1 MMPLALSGAVKTAWW
16 LTLVGGLI
24 VALVVWALLEVLRR
38 TVNDIAAGVE
48 DVLSQ
53 GGRLA
58 QNTAT
63 IHTLGTTEERARELH
78 EELSRH
84 AAGGG

>member
-1 MMPLALSGAVKTAWW
+1 
-16 LTLVGGLI
+16 

-38 TVNDIAAGVE
+38 TVNGIADGV
-48 DVLSQ
+48 DQVLAQ

-63 IHTLGTTEERARELH
+63 IHALQPTEARAQELH
-78 EELSRH
+78 DELRRH
-84 AAGGG
+84 ASGGG